1 MKRAGLLLFACL
13 LSKAQVLTLND
24 AVALAV
30 KENRYVQISALDVAK
45 AGEATEATK
54 TARLPQFN
62 TYILGGESLT
72 PIDFTIPRG
81 ALGFIPPP
89 ARFQRKTR
97 PSARRRISAP

>member
-1 MKRAGLLLFACL
+1 MKRAGYLCFVAL

-30 KENRYVQISALDVAK
+30 KENRNVQISALDVAK
-45 AGEATEATK
+45 AGESTAETK

-62 TYILGGESLT
+62 AYILGGESLT

-81 ALGFIPPP
+81 ALGVY
-89 ARFQRKTR
+89 
-97 PSARRRISAP
+97 PSTGP